1 MKKSLTKIREFLV
14 LILGEIVVSS
24 LTVLV
29 FFLINKFE
37 TSVVFGALL
46 GSAVTVINFIVLSLT
61 IGRAFD
67 KAKEARGTR
76 EMTEEEI
83 EKFTAEQKAAI
94 ASASRLAYLIR
105 MALTAATLILA
116 FISGIFNVIATVL
129 PLVAFRPIL
138 MIDAMIKDKKER
150 S

>member
-1 MKKSLTKIREFLV
+1 MKKRLIPIREFLG
-14 LILGEIVVSS
+14 LIIGEIVVSC
-24 LTVLV
+24 LTALV
-29 FFLINKFE
+29 FFLLNKFE
-37 TSVVFGALL
+37 MAVVFGVLL
-46 GSAVTVINFIVLSLT
+46 GSIVTVINFIVLSLT
-61 IGRAFD
+61 VGRAFD
-67 KAKEARGTR
+67 KAKEARGTS

-83 EKFTAEQKAAI
+83 DKFTAEQKAGI
-94 ASASRLAYLIR
+94 AAASRLAYLIR

-138 MIDAMIKDKKER
+138 MIDSMIKDKKER